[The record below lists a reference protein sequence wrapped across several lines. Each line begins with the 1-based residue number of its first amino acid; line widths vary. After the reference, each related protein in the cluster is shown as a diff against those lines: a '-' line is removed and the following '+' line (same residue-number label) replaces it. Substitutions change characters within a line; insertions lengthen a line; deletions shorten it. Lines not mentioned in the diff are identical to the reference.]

1 MADTAQPRK
10 RFSMPPYAS
19 PATAA
24 LKVSFEFFPPKTD
37 KMAEQLWAAVK
48 RLEPLSPRF
57 VSVTYG
63 AGGSTRDR
71 THATVTRI
79 RRETRLEPAAHLTC
93 VGATR
98 EEVDAIARRYWEAGV
113 RHIRAFNALGKEE
126 VYARLKPGTEEEKS
140 RIPTNIPYIVI
151 MIDELAD
158 LMMTSAKE
166 VEHHLSRLAQ
176 KSRAVISWWPPKGP
190 RRRSSPV

>member
-63 AGGSTRDR
+63 AGGRSGLRQ
-71 THATVTRI
+71 A
-79 RRETRLEPAAHLTC
+79 
-93 VGATR
+93 
-98 EEVDAIARRYWEAGV
+98 EEALDHPPPPGCPIA
-113 RHIRAFNALGKEE
+113 
-126 VYARLKPGTEEEKS
+126 P
-140 RIPTNIPYIVI
+140 
-151 MIDELAD
+151 
-158 LMMTSAKE
+158 
-166 VEHHLSRLAQ
+166 
-176 KSRAVISWWPPKGP
+176 SW
-190 RRRSSPV
+190 